1 MSQQIQNPNPPAPK
15 ADPFK
20 QGGPNQ
26 QQQEIEDLEDSGKP
40 TKLDKVTDELED
52 VVIAGKT
59 GGRQGTI

>member
-1 MSQQIQNPNPPAPK
+1 MSQQIQNPNAPAPK

-20 QGGPNQ
+20 QSTINKQ
-26 QQQEIEDLEDSGKP
+26 HEEIEDLEDSSKP
-40 TKLDKVTDELED
+40 TKLDNVSDDLED

>member
-1 MSQQIQNPNPPAPK
+1 MSQNIQNPNPPAPK

-20 QGGPNQ
+20 QSSNNKQ
-26 QQQEIEDLEDSGKP
+26 HEEIEDLEDSSQP
-40 TKLDKVTDELED
+40 TKLDTVSNDLED